1 VYNIFIVIYLDKKS
15 QILCWHD
22 KDYSK
27 ANMTR
32 QADTSIKPMKPM
44 KPIEID
50 MPRGVHP
57 QQAPKINPTYIFPD
71 KTIDV
76 MQDIRE
82 SRKVMLIGHT
92 GCGKTSLIEQIA
104 SRIGQGV
111 LRVNMNGQTTIS
123 DFVGFWTV
131 KAGQTEWVDGALPTA
146 MRLGLWLIVD
156 EIDCADAS
164 ILAALNAVLEPDGKL
179 MLKERGAELVEPHEN
194 FRMFATANAV
204 GSMSCFRHL
213 YQGTNLMNEA
223 FLDRWRVY
231 RIDYLNME
239 QEARAIFGALGAKL
253 DIKECE
259 KMARVAHMARRSF
272 EREEI
277 GCTFSTRRLIDWA
290 EMMCRAKTALVAAR
304 DTIHPKVAAE
314 DATLLEAMINQA
326 WEPDEG
332 EAGKM
337 AHRARAKA

>member
-1 VYNIFIVIYLDKKS
+1 MNA
-15 QILCWHD
+15 
-22 KDYSK
+22 K
-27 ANMTR
+27 AI
-32 QADTSIKPMKPM
+32 AI

-50 MPRGVHP
+50 LPRGIHAP
-57 QQAPKINPTYIFPD
+57 QAPKVNPTYIFPE
-71 KTIDV
+71 KSIDV

-92 GCGKTSLIEQIA
+92 GCGKTSMIEQMA

-164 ILAALNAVLEPDGKL
+164 ILAALNAVLEPGGKL

-231 RIDYLNME
+231 RVDYLTQE
-239 QEARAIFGALGAKL
+239 QESRAIFGALGATI
-253 DIKECE
+253 DAKECD
-259 KMARVAHMARRSF
+259 KMAQVAHMARRAF
-272 EREEI
+272 EREEV
-277 GCTFSTRRLIDWA
+277 GSTFSTRRLIDWA
-290 EMMCRAKTALVAAR
+290 EMMSRGKTPLVAAR
-304 DTIHPKVAAE
+304 DAIHPKIAAE
-314 DATLLEAMINQA
+314 DAEFLEALINQA
-326 WEPDEG
+326 WAPIEG

-337 AHRARAKA
+337 AQRAKERH

>member
-1 VYNIFIVIYLDKKS
+1 MN
-15 QILCWHD
+15 
-22 KDYSK
+22 
-27 ANMTR
+27 
-32 QADTSIKPMKPM
+32 TSTTKPTQKL
-44 KPIEID
+44 IEID
-50 MPRGVHP
+50 LPRGTHAS
-57 QQAPKINPTYIFPD
+57 QAPKINPTYIFPE
-71 KTIDV
+71 KAVDV

-92 GCGKTSLIEQIA
+92 GCGKTSMIEQIA
-104 SRIGQGV
+104 SRIEQGV

-146 MRLGLWLIVD
+146 MRQGLWLIVD
-156 EIDCADAS
+156 EIDCADPS
-164 ILAALNAVLEPDGKL
+164 ILAALNAVLEPGGKL

-231 RIDYLNME
+231 RVDYLGME
-239 QEARAIFGALGAKL
+239 QEARAIFGALGATL
-253 DIKECE
+253 DIKQCE
-259 KMARVAHMARRSF
+259 RMARVAQMARRAF

-290 EMMCRAKTALVAAR
+290 EMMGRGKSPLVAAR
-304 DTIHPKVAAE
+304 DAIHPKIAAE
-314 DATLLEAMINQA
+314 DAEFLEAIINQA
-326 WEPDEG
+326 WEPSEG
-332 EAGKM
+332 EAGEM
-337 AHRARAKA
+337 AVRARERSKRAGSPA